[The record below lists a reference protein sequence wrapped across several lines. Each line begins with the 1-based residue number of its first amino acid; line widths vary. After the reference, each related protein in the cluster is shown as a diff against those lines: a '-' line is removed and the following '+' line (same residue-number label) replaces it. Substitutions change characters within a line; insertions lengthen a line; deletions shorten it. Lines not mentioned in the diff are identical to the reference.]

1 MQYPETAR
9 HGGLEGK
16 VTFSALIGKDGRVE
30 KVSIDKA
37 DYEVFKQAALNPFVV
52 VITTKDYDFVGMT
65 ELPGS
70 LPKALFINIGNITN
84 KQLKEIFD
92 NHFPEAIK
100 LLSKINQ
107 QLIEITN

>member
-1 MQYPETAR
+1 MQPDS
-9 HGGLEGK
+9 LEFWIDMNLPSVFAEWIRDEYK
-16 VTFSALIGKDGRVE
+16 LKAKTFRELDFE
-30 KVSIDKA
+30 
-37 DYEVFKQAALNPFVV
+37 N
-52 VITTKDYDFVGMT
+52 TKDYDFVGMT

-70 LPKALFINIGNITN
+70 LPKALFMNIGNVTN